1 MVMIQ
6 ALLAGHDVS
15 MPSLEYTR
23 HYGQYV
29 RVMYLSDL
37 QFQIMVNHK
46 GGKRLNLLGLV
57 LCIL

>member
-15 MPSLEYTR
+15 MPSLEYAR
-23 HYGQYV
+23 HYRQYV

-37 QFQIMVNHK
+37 QFHIMVNHK
-46 GGKRLNLLGLV
+46 EGKRLNLLGLV
-57 LCIL
+57 QCIL

>member
-15 MPSLEYTR
+15 MPSLEYAR

-29 RVMYLSDL
+29 RVMYL
-37 QFQIMVNHK
+37 QFHIMVNHK
-46 GGKRLNLLGLV
+46 EGKRLNLLGSV
-57 LCIL
+57 LCIF

>member
-1 MVMIQ
+1 MIQ

-15 MPSLEYTR
+15 MPSLEYER

-37 QFQIMVNHK
+37 QVQIMVNRK

>member
-15 MPSLEYTR
+15 MPSLEYAR

-29 RVMYLSDL
+29 RLMYLSDL
-37 QFQIMVNHK
+37 QFHIMVNHK
-46 GGKRLNLLGLV
+46 EGKRLNLLGSV
-57 LCIL
+57 LCIF

>member
-15 MPSLEYTR
+15 MPSLEYAR

-37 QFQIMVNHK
+37 QFHIMVNHK
-46 GGKRLNLLGLV
+46 EGKRFNLLGLV
-57 LCIL
+57 